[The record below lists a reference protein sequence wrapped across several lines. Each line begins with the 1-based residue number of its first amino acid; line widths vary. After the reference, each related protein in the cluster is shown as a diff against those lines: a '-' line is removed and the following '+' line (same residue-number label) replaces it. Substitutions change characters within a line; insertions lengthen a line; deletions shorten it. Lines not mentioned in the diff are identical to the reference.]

1 MDKTLKIKRQEAVMK
16 LKKRLYTELLELEL
30 KGLEKGITRKDLKP
44 HVKTKSQLG
53 MVFTPNGYHRHS
65 VKTLKNFIN
74 LYKQLINDT
83 PGVS

>member
-1 MDKTLKIKRQEAVMK
+1 MDKTLKIKRKEAVMR

-30 KGLEKGITRKDLKP
+30 KGLEKGVTRKDLKP
-44 HVKTKSQLG
+44 FIKTKSQLG

-65 VKTLKNFIN
+65 VKTLKSFIT

-83 PGVS
+83 P